1 MEFQEVPRK
10 TDALDQMRL
19 EIAAL
24 REITEN
30 EQGES
35 DAVSPMEQEM
45 LSKSSGQQ
53 HSEALSQTELSD
65 SRAGEVEES
74 SSTMR
79 MGMVSNRSH
88 VNTQKAIPLVTLND
102 ITGNFSVN
110 ENAAKILEKRTS
122 NKIAVV
128 SIFGTARSGKSFLLN

>member
-1 MEFQEVPRK
+1 MEFQEAPRK

-79 MGMVSNRSH
+79 MGMVSD
-88 VNTQKAIPLVTLND
+88 L
-102 ITGNFSVN
+102 
-110 ENAAKILEKRTS
+110 
-122 NKIAVV
+122 
-128 SIFGTARSGKSFLLN
+128 